1 VNESRESL
9 HRSYPGAARQRR
21 STIANYFDTREAAL
35 EFIREYYA
43 KDGSK
48 PRFLAQVRHEGRA
61 RWLVVYSGSER
72 PYDPAYVEILE
83 DQSAEIDRLL

>member
-1 VNESRESL
+1 
-9 HRSYPGAARQRR
+9 
-21 STIANYFDTREAAL
+21 
-35 EFIREYYA
+35 
-43 KDGSK
+43 
-48 PRFLAQVRHEGRA
+48 VRHEGRA